1 MHFSKG
7 FGFFME
13 LTEEKSLSRYR
24 ISIMSGAFLGGLS
37 LVALWLG
44 MNSLLVGLA
53 YYEQRGFWV
62 PCLTG
67 VGMVLLGYWALV
79 RSVVTI
85 SKNRDMKKRGEVV

>member
-1 MHFSKG
+1 V
-7 FGFFME
+7 E

-24 ISIMSGAFLGGLS
+24 ISMVSGAFLGGLS
-37 LVALWLG
+37 LLVLWLG

-62 PCLTG
+62 PCLAG
-67 VGMVLLGYWALV
+67 VALLLLGYWALA

-85 SKNRDMKKRGEVV
+85 SKNRNMKKRGEVV